1 MPCRVQARLQGE
13 MIYLPSISWI
23 WRSVKPVKTRALG
36 IVAVVCLLAGD
47 AMAHGDRAPQDTSGL
62 SIPFVT
68 HGEMAILAS
77 YRTRIL
83 ALGSL
88 GSYDDRDLH
97 KLMVFAKAQH
107 ARCLWTLVPGT
118 LSDEASPFNECGHA
132 DLAGTKAVL
141 LRAQEVPRLAAR
153 ASVLISEIEQ
163 KMIMSGATLI
173 GCAYSDSSF
182 NTAEIVGPHWRSV
195 PEHWPS
201 FVSLSSI
208 TVALGGFS
216 IAGTISLR
224 RRTKQGAESAAAP
237 SR

>member
-1 MPCRVQARLQGE
+1 MR
-13 MIYLPSISWI
+13 
-23 WRSVKPVKTRALG
+23 TRALC
-36 IVAVVCLLAGD
+36 ILAVLCLFAGD
-47 AMAHGDRAPQDTSGL
+47 AFAHRDRAPQDTSGL

-107 ARCLWTLVPGT
+107 ARCLWNLVPGT
-118 LSDEASPFNECGHA
+118 LSDEASPFNECAHA

-141 LRAQEVPRLAAR
+141 LRARDVPRLNAR
-153 ASVLISEIEQ
+153 ANVLISEIEHA
-163 KMIMSGATLI
+163 MILSGATLI
-173 GCAYSDSSF
+173 GCAYSNSSF

-208 TVALGGFS
+208 TVALGGFGM
-216 IAGTISLR
+216 AGALGLR
-224 RRTKQGAESAAAP
+224 RRTKQGVETAAASSQSP
-237 SR
+237 LFAAMRQFGGE

>member
-1 MPCRVQARLQGE
+1 M
-13 MIYLPSISWI
+13 
-23 WRSVKPVKTRALG
+23 KTRALG
-36 IVAVVCLLAGD
+36 ILTVLCLFAGD
-47 AMAHGDRAPQDTSGL
+47 AFAHRNRVPQDTSGI

-68 HGEMAILAS
+68 HGEMAILSA

-88 GSYDDRDLH
+88 GSYDDRDLY
-97 KLMVFAKAQH
+97 KLMIFAKAQH

-141 LRAQEVPRLAAR
+141 LRAREVPRLAAR
-153 ASVLISEIEQ
+153 ATLLFSEIEHE
-163 KMIMSGATLI
+163 MIMSGATLI
-173 GCAYSDSSF
+173 GCAYSNSSF

-201 FVSLSSI
+201 FVSLSSL
-208 TVALGGFS
+208 TVGLGGLGMVGAF
-216 IAGTISLR
+216 GLR
-224 RRTKQGAESAAAP
+224 RQAKQIEKTAAAP